1 MKIEEI
7 PFDRIFPAPQELT
20 PQEKANREKFKKFL
34 EYVKIRATDRYVFP
48 PEILTVDEITV
59 ATVGNFSASV
69 GKPKSRKTFNVSA
82 IVAALLSGKE
92 VLHYRAKLPDGKTKV
107 LYIDTE
113 QSRVHCFKVLHRIL
127 KMAGLPSDSEVSS
140 LDFLMLREFTPQQRR
155 NIIDSALEVDNK
167 IGFVVIDGIRD
178 LINDINSPGE
188 SVEIINDL
196 MRWTNM
202 YNIHI
207 HTVLHLNK
215 SDDNTRGHIGTEL
228 NNKAETVMKII
239 KSELNPEVSEV
250 RPMITREKE
259 FSNFAFRINEDGVP
273 EDIPGFSSDEEERVT
288 FENITVQ
295 QHKEILDKVFA
306 GGTVKGYNTLV
317 ARLREQ
323 YAETGY
329 KRGRTS
335 FVMWLKHLMAKGI
348 VVKDGREYRYDRDKL
363 TDLRN

>member
-1 MKIEEI
+1 MEDLCDVLVESV
-7 PFDRIFPAPQELT
+7 
-20 PQEKANREKFKKFL
+20 L
-34 EYVKIRATDRYVFP
+34 EGFG
-48 PEILTVDEITV
+48 EGFCQL
-59 ATVGNFSASV
+59 
-69 GKPKSRKTFNVSA
+69 
-82 IVAALLSGKE
+82 
-92 VLHYRAKLPDGKTKV
+92 
-107 LYIDTE
+107 
-113 QSRVHCFKVLHRIL
+113 
-127 KMAGLPSDSEVSS
+127 
-140 LDFLMLREFTPQQRR
+140 LRELREVRTLERIGFLLLEGC

-273 EDIPGFSSDEEERVT
+273 EDIPGFCSDEEERVT
-288 FENITVQ
+288 FENITVP

>member
-1 MKIEEI
+1 MKMDEI
-7 PFDRIFPAPQELT
+7 PFDRIFPARRELT

-34 EYVKIRATDRYVFP
+34 EYVRLRATDRYVFP

-113 QSRVHCFKVLHRIL
+113 QSRVHCFRVLHRIL
-127 KMAGLPSDSEVSS
+127 RMAGLPSDREVPS

-155 NIIDSALEVDNK
+155 NIIDSALEVDGD

-228 NNKAETVMKII
+228 NNKAETVMKVV
-239 KSELNPEVSEV
+239 KSEMNPEVSEV

-259 FSNFAFRINEDGVP
+259 FSNFAFRINEDGLP
-273 EDIPGFSSDEEERVT
+273 EDIPDFRCDEEERVT
-288 FENITVQ
+288 FEDITVTR
-295 QHKEILDKVFA
+295 HREILDKVFA
-306 GGTVKGYNTLV
+306 GGPVKGYNTLV
-317 ARLREQ
+317 AGLREQ
-323 YAETGY
+323 YAEAGY

-335 FVMWLKHLMAKGI
+335 FVMWLKRLMAKG
-348 VVKDGREYRYDRDKL
+348 VVIKDGRDYRYDRDKL
-363 TDLRN
+363 TGLRN

>member
-1 MKIEEI
+1 MKMEEI
-7 PFDRIFPAPQELT
+7 PFDRIFPSRRELT
-20 PQEKANREKFKKFL
+20 PQEKANREKFKEFL
-34 EYVKIRATDRYVFP
+34 KYIRIRATDRYVFP

-82 IVAALLSGKE
+82 IVAALLSGQE

-113 QSRVHCFKVLHRIL
+113 QSRVHCFKVLRRIL
-127 KMAGLPSDSEVSS
+127 KMAGLPSDKDVSS

-155 NIIDSALEVDNK
+155 NIIDTTLEVDDK

-188 SVEIINDL
+188 SVDIINDL

-228 NNKAETVMKII
+228 NNKAETVI
-239 KSELNPEVSEV
+239 KVVKNEMNPEVSEV

-259 FSNFAFRINEDGVP
+259 FSNFAFRINEDGLP
-273 EDIPGFSSDEEERVT
+273 EDMPGFSSDGEERVT
-288 FENITVQ
+288 FENITVP
-295 QHKEILDKVFA
+295 QHKDILGAVFA
-306 GGTVKGYNTLV
+306 GGPVKGYNTLV
-317 ARLREQ
+317 NRLREQ
-323 YAETGY
+323 YAEAGCI
-329 KRGRTS
+329 RGRTS
-335 FVMWLKHLMAKGI
+335 FVLWLKCLMAKGI
-348 VVKDGREYRYDRDKL
+348 VSKDGREYRYNQDK
-363 TDLRN
+363 TAELRN

>member
-1 MKIEEI
+1 
-7 PFDRIFPAPQELT
+7 
-20 PQEKANREKFKKFL
+20 
-34 EYVKIRATDRYVFP
+34 
-48 PEILTVDEITV
+48 
-59 ATVGNFSASV
+59 
-69 GKPKSRKTFNVSA
+69 
-82 IVAALLSGKE
+82 
-92 VLHYRAKLPDGKTKV
+92 
-107 LYIDTE
+107 
-113 QSRVHCFKVLHRIL
+113 
-127 KMAGLPSDSEVSS
+127 
-140 LDFLMLREFTPQQRR
+140 MLREFTPQQRR
-155 NIIDSALEVDNK
+155 NIIDSALEVDDK

-239 KSELNPEVSEV
+239 KSEINPDVSEV

-259 FSNFAFRINEDGVP
+259 FSNFAFRINEDGLP

-288 FENITVQ
+288 FENITVS

-306 GGTVKGYNTLV
+306 EGPVKGYNALV
-317 ARLREQ
+317 GKLREM

-329 KRGRTS
+329 RRGRTS
-335 FVMWLKHLMAKGI
+335 FVMWLKHLMSKGI
-348 VVKDGREYRYDRDKL
+348 IVKDSREYRYEQNKL
-363 TDLRN
+363 TELRN

>member
-7 PFDRIFPAPQELT
+7 PFDRIFPAQQELT
-20 PQEKANREKFKKFL
+20 AQEKANREKFKEFL
-34 EYVKIRATDRYVFP
+34 EYVRIRATDRYVFP

-113 QSRVHCFKVLHRIL
+113 QSRVHCSKVLHRIL
-127 KMAGLPSDSEVSS
+127 KMAGLPSECEISS

-155 NIIDSALEVDNK
+155 NIIDSALEVDGQ

-239 KSELNPEVSEV
+239 KSEINPEVSEV

-259 FSNFAFRINEDGVP
+259 FSNFAFRINEDGLP

-288 FENITVQ
+288 FENITMT

-306 GGTVKGYNTLV
+306 EGPVKGYNTLV
-317 ARLREQ
+317 GKLREM

-335 FVMWLKHLMAKGI
+335 FVMWLKHLVTKGVI
-348 VVKDGREYRYDRDKL
+348 VKDSREYRYEQNKL
-363 TDLRN
+363 TEFKN